1 MQNNQVCPKKSGP
14 LHWLVVVLNF
24 LKRLGSYEITQG
36 LGHVRPGKKMEFSD
50 FVSYALKCPFRK
62 TELKFLPVEHFQNK
76 IQRDSADSGNVQ
88 LVRIPTHFY
97 ETDTLGHRQFQNHYI
112 SGKSFVSSPT
122 SKVVVHII
130 VFWRETNFPK
140 DHLRLLYFCF

>member
-1 MQNNQVCPKKSGP
+1 MAQ
-14 LHWLVVVLNF
+14 F
-24 LKRLGSYEITQG
+24 
-36 LGHVRPGKKMEFSD
+36 LGHVRPGKKMGFSD

-112 SGKSFVSSPT
+112 SGKSFVSSLT
-122 SKVVVHII
+122 SKVVVLLFFGEKQI
-130 VFWRETNFPK
+130 FPRTIFVCYIFVSRYK
-140 DHLRLLYFCF
+140 SIFKS